1 MKAFSFKLKTLL
13 HLRDIE
19 KQNALSSYGRSVRER
34 ENIEKTLLNKR
45 NYLENLKEQVAKRR
59 TFNFTG
65 YGEEVFQRSVKST
78 LDQILQIHGEL
89 ENAKKIENAKRNLF
103 LTAESRFKSLE
114 KLKEK
119 KRLEH
124 QSAELQKEESELED
138 IVGSRFVYNLKLS
151 HSP

>member
-34 ENIEKTLLNKR
+34 ENIEKKLLNKKI
-45 NYLENLKEQVAKRR
+45 YLENLKEQVAQRR
-59 TFNFTG
+59 TLNFRG
-65 YGEEVFQRSVKST
+65 YGEEIFQRSVKST

-114 KLKEK
+114 NLKEK
-119 KRLEH
+119 KRMEH